1 MGLFFSSLLFF
12 HAVNTPGGQV
22 LLSSFHTSLH
32 LKRLSTR
39 SLSLPTSPNLSRNL

>member
-12 HAVNTPGGQV
+12 HAVDTPGGQV

-32 LKRLSTR
+32 LKEAVH
-39 SLSLPTSPNLSRNL
+39 SLPFTTHFSQS